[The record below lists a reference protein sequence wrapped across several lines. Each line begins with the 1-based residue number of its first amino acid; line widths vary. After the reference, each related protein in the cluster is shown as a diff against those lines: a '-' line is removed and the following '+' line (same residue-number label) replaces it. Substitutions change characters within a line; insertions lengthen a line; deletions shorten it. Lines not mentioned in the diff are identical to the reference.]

1 MNSTDDQQTTSRSFP
16 AYPDFRNPQPMNPS
30 PQDVIQPAVDQ
41 ATETLQNVQKQAR
54 QQVREHPL
62 TVVLVALGA
71 GLAAGLVLRA
81 LSTPPPPPTTRQ
93 RIQNALEDIQ
103 SRLMDLAQ
111 PAYKRAS
118 EFAGSGADMMKKGI
132 DQVQDHVSD
141 LHIEKKINGI
151 LGRIKGLFG

>member
-1 MNSTDDQQTTSRSFP
+1 
-16 AYPDFRNPQPMNPS
+16 MNPS
-30 PQDVIQPAVDQ
+30 PQDIIQPAVDQ
-41 ATETLQNVQKQAR
+41 AAEKLQQVQNQAR
-54 QQVREHPL
+54 QQVREHPFA
-62 TVVLVALGA
+62 VVLVALGA

-81 LSTPPPPPTTRQ
+81 LTTAPPPPTTRQ

-103 SRLMDLAQ
+103 GRLMDLAQ

-118 EFAGSGADMMKKGI
+118 DFAGSGADIMKKGL
-132 DQVQDHVSD
+132 DQVQDHVAD